1 MVAPVLSLDMDTV
14 GPAGR
19 GLAHDG
25 ADVGCCAGC
34 PHRHTCP
41 HGSGTPD
48 ADAVRELVAAWYG
61 LSIGSAWRNAGDWL
75 HPAVEAFAE
84 ALTTGGDPLPRA
96 ERLGGARAVQGVG
109 IAEALEDV
117 SHAYAA
123 LGTIAP
129 DDVVRAAAVG
139 WVEVQEAAAVQPALV
154 DPLSG
159 LFTVEYL
166 RARIRET
173 YLDADAWA
181 LLVVD
186 VGLAG
191 LRAPERFERSAAVG
205 DALTAVFGSGHPMA
219 NVDDGLFVV
228 LVRRDGTLGGRIDET
243 RARVV
248 PLADAGHQA
257 RLMRHPAHVWLESLP
272 DGVADVPALLGSLR
286 S

>member
-1 MVAPVLSLDMDTV
+1 MNTV
-14 GPAGR
+14 GPGGR

-34 PHRHTCP
+34 PHRRTCP
-41 HGSGTPD
+41 HGPGPVE
-48 ADAVRELVAAWYG
+48 ADAVRELVATWCG
-61 LSIGSAWRNAGDWL
+61 LSVGSGWRNAGDWL

-123 LGTIAP
+123 LGTTAP
-129 DDVVRAAAVG
+129 ADVVRAAAVG
-139 WVEVQEAAAVQPALV
+139 WVEVQEAAAVQPSLV

-159 LFTVEYL
+159 LFTLEYL

-173 YLDADAWA
+173 YLDPDTWV

-205 DALTAVFGSGHPMA
+205 DALTTVFGSGHPMA

-228 LVRRDGTLGGRIDET
+228 LARRDESLGARIDET

-248 PLADAGHQA
+248 PLADAGHEA

-272 DGVADVPALLGSLR
+272 AGPGDVTALLGSLR
-286 S
+286 V